1 MKRASAV
8 RTERLIGREGCA
20 RLAGVHVMIVGIGGV
35 GSYAAEA
42 LARGGVGTLTL
53 VDFDVVSE
61 SNINRQLVALHS
73 TLGQPKIAVMRER
86 ILDINPDAVVNTVHL
101 KYSAETADQLDL
113 SLCDYLVD
121 AIDMVPSKVELI
133 VQAKKAGKPVIS
145 SMGAGNKL
153 DPSQFR
159 VTDLFETENCPLAR
173 IMRKKLRKRG
183 VDSLEVVFSAETP
196 LEIAPDGSDDAG
208 EVPKKIVPGSI
219 SFVPSVVGLMA
230 AGVVIRRLAGV

>member
-1 MKRASAV
+1 MKRAAAV

-20 RLAGVHVMIVGIGGV
+20 RLAGAHVMVVGIGGV

-61 SNINRQLVALHS
+61 SNINRQLVALYS
-73 TLGQPKIAVMRER
+73 TIGRQKTAVMRER
-86 ILDINPDAVVNTVHL
+86 ILEINPEAIVNALHL

-113 SLCDYLVD
+113 STCDYLVD

-133 VQAKKAGKPVIS
+133 VRAKNAGKPVIS

-153 DPSQFR
+153 DPAQFI
-159 VTDLFETENCPLAR
+159 VTDLFGTENCPLAR

-183 VDSLEVVFSAETP
+183 VDSLEVVFSPETP
-196 LEIAPDGSDDAG
+196 RDIISEGSGDGG
-208 EVPKKIVPGSI
+208 EASKKIVPGSI
-219 SFVPSVVGLMA
+219 SFVPSVAGLMA